1 VSALIGMKTLVAV
14 SLLWFSFTSFS
25 RTYLV
30 HHYTERQ
37 GLPTSTVYDVAQDKM
52 GQLWFST
59 RLGVSVYDGVSWKN
73 HTRSDGL
80 PSLGYSKI
88 KIDRNGTVWVLGSS
102 FGQPRIYYYKDNKWQ
117 KFYSLP
123 IRESQ
128 FVEISCFGLLSGRD
142 WPRLAVGTLKHGLY
156 IWNGDKWL
164 HYTVEN
170 GLPGLCV
177 SGVAALNGRFYAAT
191 DGGLAVVADYGV
203 DRSVGRRLK
212 LPSVPLK
219 GIGVESKRVWLLAE
233 GWLAYFVEGEY
244 DLVRYSLPAV
254 FLAGERYFTL
264 APDYTSGI
272 YLGNRNRIY
281 YFNYNTGELEPIG
294 MENGLISGGASSI
307 FADFEGN
314 IWIFCDRGVSK
325 IASRRFESFQMKH
338 GLLDD
343 EVTAILE
350 YEPGQLVFGH
360 NTGVTF
366 YDGRDFEPIPFDRSG
381 PAGLLLSRVMD
392 IKRDSRQNIWL
403 AASQFGLCRLG
414 PDRKMEWYGRELAKR
429 DPFNCLCIDERD
441 SVWVGTS
448 HVIMELRGNE
458 LSLLEIAKEIR
469 SPGFRRIYA
478 VSGRIYLATAGNG
491 VYEYKNKRWRN
502 YLASTDSAVNSVYAV
517 ARDHD
522 GQILLGTMRG
532 VYGLKEG
539 DIKPFMPGRLHLYRP
554 VFFIL
559 KDQNRGLWLGT
570 DNGVVHWDG
579 QRQFCYGIQEGLI
592 GQETN
597 RAAAIIDSKGR
608 TWFGTNQG
616 VSCYH
621 GEFDR
626 LKIRGAPPR
635 LQLLY
640 LEAAGRK
647 LPLNG
652 SHSLKLDPRENN
664 VVFHFRAISFLD
676 EQAIRFKHKLEGLDK
691 EWSTEHYPYRQM
703 IRYENI
709 PAGVY
714 RFAIKAR
721 NTLGVWSPVKRSS
734 LIEVARPFYR
744 QWWVYMLVAA
754 AIALILAGIHRYFS
768 VKRHSSLLERHVKE
782 RSDLLRAAEERY
794 SRLFLDSRDAA
805 VFISPDGRL
814 FDINPAGL
822 ELFGYA
828 AKDDIYIVN
837 IFESHFSVPHDQETF
852 CRQIEEKGYVKD
864 LELVLKRAND
874 EAFTALVT
882 ATAVK
887 NTQGQVVA
895 YQGVFRDITER
906 RRLER
911 QLEQAR
917 KMEAIG
923 TLAGGVAHDLNNILS
938 GLINYPEL
946 LLMDIPKESPVG
958 KTVLAIKKTG
968 EKAAAIVQDLLTLSK
983 GASGIH
989 DVVNLNDVVG
999 EYLVSPEYEVLKM
1012 SHPQVHFEVQLSAEL
1027 ANMVGSAV
1035 HLFKVVMN
1043 LVTNAAEAIRGDG
1056 ICVIG
1061 TENVSIQD
1069 PIQAF
1074 ENIESGE
1081 YALLSVR
1088 DNGVGIPAENINRI
1102 FEPFYTTKIM
1112 GRSGTGLGMSVV
1124 WATVKDHRGYI
1135 DVESEVGVGTTFK
1148 LYFPASRRLVRKE
1161 KSLQEIDRYRGKEHI
1176 LVVDDVAEQR
1186 KIASAIL
1193 EKLGY
1198 RVTSLSSGEEA
1209 IEFLKR
1215 ESVDLV
1221 VLDMLMTPGMD
1232 GLQTY
1237 RHILKHHPRQ
1247 KAVIVSGFSKTQRI
1261 IEAQNLGVGA
1271 FVQKP
1276 YTIEKIGLIIRE
1288 ELAKER

>member
-1 VSALIGMKTLVAV
+1 MIGTKTLLLV
-14 SLLWFSFTSFS
+14 SLLWFSFATFS
-25 RTYLV
+25 QGYLV
-30 HHYTERQ
+30 HHYREMQ
-37 GLPTSTVYDVAQDKM
+37 GLPTSTVYDAAQDRL

-59 RLGVSVYDGVSWKN
+59 RLGVTVYDGVSWKKY
-73 HTRSDGL
+73 TRFDGL
-80 PSLGYSKI
+80 PTLGYSKI
-88 KIDRNGTVWVLGSS
+88 KIDRNGTVWVLGRS
-102 FGQPRIYYYKDNKWQ
+102 FGQPRIYYYKDKKWQ
-117 KFYSLP
+117 KFHSLP
-123 IRESQ
+123 IRDRQ
-128 FVEISCFGLLSGRD
+128 FVEISSFGLSSGRD
-142 WPRLAVGTLKHGLY
+142 RPQLAVGTLKHGLY
-156 IWNGDKWL
+156 IWNGEKWL
-164 HYTVEN
+164 HYTARD

-177 SGVAALNGRFYAAT
+177 SGIAALDGRFYVAT

-203 DRSVGRRLK
+203 DRSLGRRLK
-212 LPSVPLK
+212 LPSAALK

-233 GWLAYFVEGEY
+233 GWLGYFVEGEY

-254 FLAGERYFTL
+254 FLPGERYFTL
-264 APDYTSGI
+264 VADYTSGI
-272 YLGNRNRIY
+272 YIGNRRRIY
-281 YFNYNTGELEPIG
+281 YFNYNTRELEPIG
-294 MENGLISGGASSI
+294 VENGLISGGASSI
-307 FADFEGN
+307 FADFEKN
-314 IWIFCDRGVSK
+314 IWILCDRGVSK

-338 GLLDD
+338 GLLED

-350 YEPGQLVFGH
+350 YEPGKLIFGH
-360 NTGVTF
+360 NHGLTF
-366 YDGRDFEPIPFDRSG
+366 YDGRSFEPIPFARDGHSD
-381 PAGLLLSRVMD
+381 LLLSRVMD

-414 PDRKMEWYGRELAKR
+414 PDRRLKWYGRELAKR
-429 DPFNCLCIDERD
+429 DNFTCLWIDEMD

-448 HVIMELRGNE
+448 NVILKLRE
-458 LSLLEIAKEIR
+458 DKLSPLEIAKAIR
-469 SPGFRRIYA
+469 CKGLRKIYV
-478 VSGRIYLATAGNG
+478 VSGRIYLASAGNG
-491 VYEYKNKRWRN
+491 VYEFKNKQWRN

-517 ARDHD
+517 AQDHE
-522 GQILLGTMRG
+522 GRILLGTMRG
-532 VYGLKEG
+532 VYSLKEG
-539 DIKPFMPGRLHLYRP
+539 ALEAFMTDRLHLDRP

-559 KDQNRGLWLGT
+559 NDQNKGLWLGT

-579 QRQFCYGIQEGLI
+579 CRQFWYGIQEGLI

-621 GEFDR
+621 EEFDR
-626 LKIRGAPPR
+626 FKIKGAPPR
-635 LQLLY
+635 LRLLY

-647 LPLNG
+647 IPLNG
-652 SHSLKLDPRENN
+652 SHSLKLNPQENN
-664 VVFHFRAISFLD
+664 AVFHFRAISFLD
-676 EQAIRFKHKLEGLDK
+676 EQSIRFKHKLEGFDT
-691 EWSTEHYPYRQM
+691 EWSDEHYPYRQM
-703 IRYENI
+703 VRYENI
-709 PAGVY
+709 PPGIY

-721 NTLGVWSPVKRSS
+721 NNLGVWSPVKQSS
-734 LIEVARPFYR
+734 LIEIARPFYR
-744 QWWVYMLVAA
+744 QWWFYMIIMVA
-754 AIALILAGIHRYFS
+754 IGFILFGIHRFLS
-768 VKRHSSLLERHVKE
+768 VKRSSSLLERHVKE
-782 RSDLLRAAEERY
+782 RSDLLKAAEERY
-794 SRLFLDSRDAA
+794 SRLFRDSRDAA
-805 VFISPDGRL
+805 VFISPEGRL

-828 AKDDIYIVN
+828 AKDDIFIVN
-837 IFESHFSVPHDQETF
+837 IFESHFGEPQDRETF
-852 CRQIEEKGYVKD
+852 CRDIEEKGYVKD
-864 LELVLKRAND
+864 LELVLRRTNG
-874 EAFTALVT
+874 EAFTGVVT

-895 YQGVFRDITER
+895 YQGVFRDVTER

-958 KTVLAIKKTG
+958 KTILAIKKTG
-968 EKAAAIVQDLLTLSK
+968 EKAAAIVRDLLTLAK

-1012 SHPQVHFEVQLSAEL
+1012 SHPQVHFKVQLSAAL
-1027 ANMVGSAV
+1027 ANMIGSAV

-1056 ICVIG
+1056 MCTIG
-1061 TENVSIQD
+1061 TENVSIRN
-1069 PIQAF
+1069 PVQAF
-1074 ENIESGE
+1074 ENIEPGE

-1102 FEPFYTTKIM
+1102 LEPFYTTKIM
-1112 GRSGTGLGMSVV
+1112 GQSGTGLGMSVV

-1148 LYFPASRRLVRKE
+1148 LYYPVSRRLVRKE
-1161 KSLQEIDRYRGKEHI
+1161 ESLQTIDLYRGKEHI

-1186 KIASAIL
+1186 KIASTIL
-1193 EKLGY
+1193 NKLGY

-1209 IEFLKR
+1209 VEYLKR
-1215 ESVDLV
+1215 ESAELV
-1221 VLDMLMTPGMD
+1221 LLDMLMTPGMD
-1232 GLQTY
+1232 GLETY
-1237 RHILKHHPRQ
+1237 RHILKYHPRQ

-1261 IEAQNLGVGA
+1261 IEAQKLGVGA
-1271 FVQKP
+1271 FLQKP
-1276 YTIEKIGLIIRE
+1276 YTIEKIGSLIRG
-1288 ELAKER
+1288 ELDKDR